1 MANKKT
7 EKVQISRDCF
17 LRIIREKGYTV
28 ESLGEVPEIDRS
40 GKTIQRCLTS
50 GEMQPDLLDRI
61 GRFLDVDQTYLSG
74 EYDRRFEEMK
84 DSLKSP
90 ELTHYLWTKTD
101 RFPYSKHE
109 TENIDYAE
117 YLLNTLLINNISK
130 EQFLALDPRKR
141 RSLNNGYPY
150 NATLGGGLHRYI
162 IAKWYGEDMLKEMTE
177 KGFIVE
183 HMNNNHMDCR
193 ICNLEFMKGNRNVA
207 KGQYF
212 DKESEALRHSI
223 AVSIFKDFTT
233 GNYQITIGCNAN
245 IVCKDQ
251 GGVEHHINAIK
262 LLYN

>member
-1 MANKKT
+1 
-7 EKVQISRDCF
+7 
-17 LRIIREKGYTV
+17 
-28 ESLGEVPEIDRS
+28 
-40 GKTIQRCLTS
+40 
-50 GEMQPDLLDRI
+50 
-61 GRFLDVDQTYLSG
+61 
-74 EYDRRFEEMK
+74 
-84 DSLKSP
+84 
-90 ELTHYLWTKTD
+90 
-101 RFPYSKHE
+101 
-109 TENIDYAE
+109 
-117 YLLNTLLINNISK
+117 
-130 EQFLALDPRKR
+130 
-141 RSLNNGYPY
+141 
-150 NATLGGGLHRYI
+150 
-162 IAKWYGEDMLKEMTE
+162 MLKEMTE